1 MDEEDDAWSYSF
13 PPSTELLPL
22 SGDDNDDGSG
32 QDSSNGSVRNG
43 TKTGLAQP
51 MPKQRGELSKIS
63 TSAKG
68 DSVSFRSA
76 SVGSPGPSSASIG
89 NTRGSGFMPKTVPA
103 DPHTTKKD
111 ASSIMSKEGS
121 TNALAQAPN
130 GTEGSASPPLTP
142 KTDLSN
148 SVKIWQKQQEQDSQ
162 STQLSEMAAAA
173 AAENAAGG
181 DFAVSPK
188 IIAYR
193 KNHKKTLSEGLGPA
207 FIDQQNELER
217 EKFDPKLYVADKFKD
232 TQYRYATMKR
242 NVDFHQLFRS
252 LDLTDR
258 LLDDFACALS
268 REILLQGRL
277 YVTEHSLCFN
287 SNLLGWVTSLIVPFE
302 DIQRIDKK
310 STAGLFPNGI
320 SIETKDAKHNFAS
333 FLSRESTYEFLRT
346 VWSAS
351 TGKEIAELD
360 SSPPLPANKIKV
372 GPSSSTDGKIDSYI
386 HSIDGDDVPEVRGK
400 SSGEFGE
407 EQFSSE
413 ESDESEEESESDY
426 SNSEA
431 QLDSPHTEQ
440 SIDDASLHD
449 SETVPTKI
457 QRLKPDSSYKN
468 MGPET
473 HHPTTVSKKFEDDEN
488 ECEICSATIAAPMGT
503 VFDIMFGSND
513 TSFHSKFLETHDASE
528 ITKYD
533 DYHPMEDDPTRLERK
548 YVYKRA
554 LGYSIGPKSTRCIVS
569 EIIEH
574 LNFADYVVLLSVTS
588 TPDVP
593 SGGAFTVRTRYYF
606 TWGEANTT
614 RVKIAYYVKWT
625 GSSWIKKMVENSTQ
639 SAQAAAA
646 KDLVEVLNK
655 EITEHTFSASGPP
668 ALKTEVEA
676 AEQEEQLPAAPK
688 AVKQKKKKEKVVSF
702 SFSSPLGIISVIGGV
717 LLSMLLF
724 VQFKLMA
731 DLRESRAL
739 MNRQLALTTNLLG
752 SLNTRDLKHIQSNA
766 KNEAFWD
773 FISKY
778 EGRTFSK
785 DERAS
790 YLAAQALRLLGDDEK
805 KSSKKIWGL
814 F

>member
-1 MDEEDDAWSYSF
+1 MEEDDDAWSYSF

-22 SGDDNDDGSG
+22 EGEGGGDSP
-32 QDSSNGSVRNG
+32 NGSVSND
-43 TKTGLAQP
+43 
-51 MPKQRGELSKIS
+51 PKPGPELPEGRKLPKIS
-63 TSAKG
+63 TNKA
-68 DSVSFRSA
+68 DIMLFRSVSA
-76 SVGSPGPSSASIG
+76 SLPGPSSASIG
-89 NTRGSGFMPKTVPA
+89 KGSGFMPKAVPA

-111 ASSIMSKEGS
+111 ASSVMSKEGS
-121 TNALAQAPN
+121 TNALAD
-130 GTEGSASPPLTP
+130 GSSSPPLTP

-148 SVKIWQKQQEQDSQ
+148 SIKIWQKQQEQDSQ
-162 STQLSEMAAAA
+162 SAQLSEMAAAA
-173 AAENAAGG
+173 ALESSG
-181 DFAVSPK
+181 DFAASPK

-193 KNHKKTLSEGLGPA
+193 KGHKKTMSEGLGPA
-207 FIDQQNELER
+207 FVDQQNELER
-217 EKFDPKLYVADKFKD
+217 DKFDPKLYVADKFKD
-232 TQYRYATMKR
+232 TPYRYATMKR

-320 SIETKDAKHNFAS
+320 SIETKEAKHNFAS
-333 FLSRESTYEFLRT
+333 FLSRDSTYDFLRS
-346 VWSAS
+346 VWLAS
-351 TGKEIAELD
+351 TGKEQSELD
-360 SSPPLPANKIKV
+360 SSPPLPIKSKDN
-372 GPSSSTDGKIDSYI
+372 PSSSTEGKIDSYI
-386 HSIDGDDVPEVRGK
+386 NSIDEDDAPEIRN
-400 SSGEFGE
+400 GEINGLS
-407 EQFSSE
+407 SSE
-413 ESDESEEESESDY
+413 SESEEESDY

-431 QLDSPHTEQ
+431 PLDSPETEQ
-440 SIDDASLHD
+440 SLDDAPSQD
-449 SETVPTKI
+449 SEIVSTKI

-473 HHPTTVSKKFEDDEN
+473 HHPTSVSKTFEDGEL
-488 ECEICSATIAAPMGT
+488 ESEICQTTISAPMGT
-503 VFDIMFGSND
+503 VFDILFGSND

-533 DYHPMEDDPTRLERK
+533 DYHPMEDDPTKLERK

-614 RVKIAYYVKWT
+614 RVRIAYHVKWT
-625 GSSWIKKMVENSTQ
+625 GSSWIKKMVENLTQ

-646 KDLVEVLNK
+646 KDLIELLHK
-655 EITEHTFSASGPP
+655 EISEHTFLASGPP
-668 ALKTEVEA
+668 ALKADVEA
-676 AEQEEQLPAAPK
+676 AEKEEGVAPQPK
-688 AVKQKKKKEKVVSF
+688 VVKQKRKKEKVSF
-702 SFSSPLGIISVIGGV
+702 SFTSPLGIFATVGSL
-717 LLSMLLF
+717 LLSMLLLI
-724 VQFKLMA
+724 QFKIML
-731 DLRESRAL
+731 DLLESKSL
-739 MNRQLALTTNLLG
+739 MNKQLALTTNLLG
-752 SLNTRDLKHIQSNA
+752 VLQTKDKIQVDSG
-766 KNEAFWD
+766 KNSEAFWD
-773 FISKY
+773 SVSKF
-778 EGRTFSK
+778 EGRPFGRH
-785 DERAS
+785 ERAS
-790 YLAAQALRLLGDDEK
+790 YLARQALDLVGEEEK
-805 KSSKKIWGL
+805 KLSKLFGL
-814 F
+814 I

>member
-1 MDEEDDAWSYSF
+1 MEEDDDAWSYSF

-22 SGDDNDDGSG
+22 EGEGGGDSP
-32 QDSSNGSVRNG
+32 NGSVSNG
-43 TKTGLAQP
+43 
-51 MPKQRGELSKIS
+51 PKPGPELPEGRKLPKIS
-63 TSAKG
+63 TNKA
-68 DSVSFRSA
+68 DIMLFRSVSA
-76 SVGSPGPSSASIG
+76 SLPGPSSASIG
-89 NTRGSGFMPKTVPA
+89 KGSGFMPKAVPA

-111 ASSIMSKEGS
+111 ASSVMSKEGS
-121 TNALAQAPN
+121 TNALAD
-130 GTEGSASPPLTP
+130 GSSSPPLTP

-148 SVKIWQKQQEQDSQ
+148 SIKIWQKQQEQDSQ
-162 STQLSEMAAAA
+162 SAQLSEMAAAA
-173 AAENAAGG
+173 ALESSG
-181 DFAVSPK
+181 DFAASPK

-193 KNHKKTLSEGLGPA
+193 KGHKKTMSEGLGPA
-207 FIDQQNELER
+207 FVDQQNELER
-217 EKFDPKLYVADKFKD
+217 DKFDPKLYVADKFKD
-232 TQYRYATMKR
+232 TPYRYATMKR

-320 SIETKDAKHNFAS
+320 SIETKEAKHNFAS
-333 FLSRESTYEFLRT
+333 FLSRDSTYDFLRS
-346 VWSAS
+346 VWLAS
-351 TGKEIAELD
+351 TGKEQSELD
-360 SSPPLPANKIKV
+360 SSPPLPIKSKDN
-372 GPSSSTDGKIDSYI
+372 PSSSTEGKIDSYI
-386 HSIDGDDVPEVRGK
+386 NSIDEDDAPEIRN
-400 SSGEFGE
+400 GEINGLS
-407 EQFSSE
+407 SSE
-413 ESDESEEESESDY
+413 SESEEESDY

-431 QLDSPHTEQ
+431 PLDSPETEQ
-440 SIDDASLHD
+440 SLDDAPSQD
-449 SETVPTKI
+449 SEIVSTKI

-473 HHPTTVSKKFEDDEN
+473 HHPTSVSKTFEDGEL
-488 ECEICSATIAAPMGT
+488 ESEICQTTISAPMGT
-503 VFDIMFGSND
+503 VFDISFGSND

-533 DYHPMEDDPTRLERK
+533 DYHPMEDDPTKLERK

-614 RVKIAYYVKWT
+614 RVRIAYHVKWT
-625 GSSWIKKMVENSTQ
+625 GSSWIKKMVENLTQ

-646 KDLVEVLNK
+646 KDLIELLHK
-655 EITEHTFSASGPP
+655 EISEHTFLASGPP
-668 ALKTEVEA
+668 ALKADVEA
-676 AEQEEQLPAAPK
+676 AEKEEGVAPQPK
-688 AVKQKKKKEKVVSF
+688 VVKQKRKKEKVSF
-702 SFSSPLGIISVIGGV
+702 SFTSPLGIFATVGSL
-717 LLSMLLF
+717 LLSMLLLI
-724 VQFKLMA
+724 QFKIML
-731 DLRESRAL
+731 DLLESKSL
-739 MNRQLALTTNLLG
+739 MNKQLALTTNLLG
-752 SLNTRDLKHIQSNA
+752 VLQTKDKIQVDSG
-766 KNEAFWD
+766 KNSEAFWD
-773 FISKY
+773 SVSKF
-778 EGRTFSK
+778 EGRPFGRH
-785 DERAS
+785 ERAS
-790 YLAAQALRLLGDDEK
+790 YLARQALDLVGEEEK
-805 KSSKKIWGL
+805 KLSKLFGL
-814 F
+814 I

>member
-1 MDEEDDAWSYSF
+1 MEEDDDAWSYSF

-22 SGDDNDDGSG
+22 EGEGGGDSP
-32 QDSSNGSVRNG
+32 NGSVSNG
-43 TKTGLAQP
+43 
-51 MPKQRGELSKIS
+51 PKPGPELPEGRKLPKIS
-63 TSAKG
+63 TNKA
-68 DSVSFRSA
+68 DIMLFRSVSA
-76 SVGSPGPSSASIG
+76 SLPGPSSASIG
-89 NTRGSGFMPKTVPA
+89 KGSGFMPKAVPA

-111 ASSIMSKEGS
+111 ASSVMSKEGS
-121 TNALAQAPN
+121 TNALAD
-130 GTEGSASPPLTP
+130 GSSSPPLTP

-148 SVKIWQKQQEQDSQ
+148 SIKIWQKQQEQDSQ
-162 STQLSEMAAAA
+162 SAQLSEMAAAA
-173 AAENAAGG
+173 ALESSG
-181 DFAVSPK
+181 DFAASPK

-193 KNHKKTLSEGLGPA
+193 KGHKKTMSEGLGPA
-207 FIDQQNELER
+207 FVDQQNELER
-217 EKFDPKLYVADKFKD
+217 DKFDPKLYVADKFKD
-232 TQYRYATMKR
+232 TPYRYATMKR

-320 SIETKDAKHNFAS
+320 SIETKEAKHNFAS
-333 FLSRESTYEFLRT
+333 FLSRDSTYDFLRS
-346 VWSAS
+346 VWLAS
-351 TGKEIAELD
+351 TGKEQSELD
-360 SSPPLPANKIKV
+360 SSPPLPIKSKDN
-372 GPSSSTDGKIDSYI
+372 PSSSTEGKIDSYI
-386 HSIDGDDVPEVRGK
+386 NSIDEDDAPEIRN
-400 SSGEFGE
+400 GEINGLS
-407 EQFSSE
+407 SSE
-413 ESDESEEESESDY
+413 SESEEESDY

-431 QLDSPHTEQ
+431 PLDSPETEQ
-440 SIDDASLHD
+440 SLDDAPSQD
-449 SETVPTKI
+449 SEIVSTKI

-473 HHPTTVSKKFEDDEN
+473 HHPTSVSKTFEDGEL
-488 ECEICSATIAAPMGT
+488 ESEICQTTISAPMGT
-503 VFDIMFGSND
+503 VFDILFGSND

-533 DYHPMEDDPTRLERK
+533 DYHPMEDDPTKLERK

-614 RVKIAYYVKWT
+614 RVRIAYHVKWT
-625 GSSWIKKMVENSTQ
+625 GSSWIKKMVENLTQ

-646 KDLVEVLNK
+646 KDLIELLHK
-655 EITEHTFSASGPP
+655 EISEHTFLASGPP
-668 ALKTEVEA
+668 ALKADVEA
-676 AEQEEQLPAAPK
+676 AEKEEGVAPQPK
-688 AVKQKKKKEKVVSF
+688 VVKQKRKKEKVSF
-702 SFSSPLGIISVIGGV
+702 SFTSPLGIFATVGSL
-717 LLSMLLF
+717 LLSMLLLI
-724 VQFKLMA
+724 QFKIML
-731 DLRESRAL
+731 DLLESKSL
-739 MNRQLALTTNLLG
+739 MNKQLALTTNLLG
-752 SLNTRDLKHIQSNA
+752 VLQTKDKIQVDSG
-766 KNEAFWD
+766 KNSEAFWD
-773 FISKY
+773 SVSKF
-778 EGRTFSK
+778 EGRPFGRH
-785 DERAS
+785 ERAS
-790 YLAAQALRLLGDDEK
+790 YLARQALDLVGEEEK
-805 KSSKKIWGL
+805 KLSKLFGL
-814 F
+814 I

>member
-1 MDEEDDAWSYSF
+1 MEEDDDAWSYSF

-22 SGDDNDDGSG
+22 EGEGGEDSPDGSVSDG
-32 QDSSNGSVRNG
+32 HKPGPESPEGR
-43 TKTGLAQP
+43 KL
-51 MPKQRGELSKIS
+51 PKNS
-63 TSAKG
+63 TNKA
-68 DSVSFRSA
+68 DIMSFRSVSA
-76 SVGSPGPSSASIG
+76 SSPGPSSASIG
-89 NTRGSGFMPKTVPA
+89 KGSGFMPKAVPA

-111 ASSIMSKEGS
+111 ASSVMSKEGS
-121 TNALAQAPN
+121 TNALAD
-130 GTEGSASPPLTP
+130 GSSSPPLTP

-148 SVKIWQKQQEQDSQ
+148 SIKIWQKQQEQDSQ
-162 STQLSEMAAAA
+162 SAQLSEMAAAA
-173 AAENAAGG
+173 ALESSG
-181 DFAVSPK
+181 DFAASPK

-193 KNHKKTLSEGLGPA
+193 KGHKKTVSEGLGPA
-207 FIDQQNELER
+207 FVDQQNELER
-217 EKFDPKLYVADKFKD
+217 DKFDPKLYVADKYKD
-232 TQYRYATMKR
+232 THYRYATMKR

-320 SIETKDAKHNFAS
+320 SIETKEAKHNFAS
-333 FLSRESTYEFLRT
+333 FLSRDSTYDFLRT

-351 TGKEIAELD
+351 TGKEQSELD
-360 SSPPLPANKIKV
+360 SSPPLPIKSKDN
-372 GPSSSTDGKIDSYI
+372 PSSSTEGKIDSYI
-386 HSIDGDDVPEVRGK
+386 NSIDEDDAPEIRNGEINA
-400 SSGEFGE
+400 SS
-407 EQFSSE
+407 SSE
-413 ESDESEEESESDY
+413 SESDEESDY
-426 SNSEA
+426 SNSETP
-431 QLDSPHTEQ
+431 LDSPETEQ
-440 SIDDASLHD
+440 SLDDDAPSQE
-449 SETVPTKI
+449 SEIVSTKI

-473 HHPTTVSKKFEDDEN
+473 HHPTSVSKTFEDSDLES
-488 ECEICSATIAAPMGT
+488 EICQATISAPMGT
-503 VFDIMFGSND
+503 VFDILFGSND

-533 DYHPMEDDPTRLERK
+533 DYHPMEDDPTKLERK

-614 RVKIAYYVKWT
+614 RVRIAYHVKWT

-646 KDLVEVLNK
+646 KDLIESLHK
-655 EITEHTFSASGPP
+655 EISDHTFLASGPP
-668 ALKTEVEA
+668 ALKADVEA
-676 AEQEEQLPAAPK
+676 AEKEEGVAPQPK
-688 AVKQKKKKEKVVSF
+688 VVKQKKKKEKVSF
-702 SFSSPLGIISVIGGV
+702 SFTSPLGIFATVGSL
-717 LLSMLLF
+717 LLSMLLL
-724 VQFKLMA
+724 VQFKIML
-731 DLRESRAL
+731 DLSENRTL

-752 SLNTRDLKHIQSNA
+752 VLQTKDRFQVDSD
-766 KNEAFWD
+766 KNSEAFWD
-773 FISKY
+773 SVSKF
-778 EGRTFSK
+778 EGRPFGK
-785 DERAS
+785 HERAS
-790 YLAAQALRLLGDDEK
+790 YLARRALLLVGEEEEK
-805 KSSKKIWGL
+805 RSKFFGL
-814 F
+814 I

>member
-1 MDEEDDAWSYSF
+1 MEEDDDAWSYSF

-22 SGDDNDDGSG
+22 EGEGGGDSP
-32 QDSSNGSVRNG
+32 NGSVSNG
-43 TKTGLAQP
+43 
-51 MPKQRGELSKIS
+51 PKPGPELPEERKLPRIS
-63 TSAKG
+63 TNKA
-68 DSVSFRSA
+68 DIMLFRSVSA
-76 SVGSPGPSSASIG
+76 SLPGPSSASIG
-89 NTRGSGFMPKTVPA
+89 KGSGFMPKAVPA

-111 ASSIMSKEGS
+111 ASSVMSKEGS
-121 TNALAQAPN
+121 TNALAD
-130 GTEGSASPPLTP
+130 GSSSPPLTP

-148 SVKIWQKQQEQDSQ
+148 SIKIWQKQQEQDSQ
-162 STQLSEMAAAA
+162 SAQLSEMAAAA
-173 AAENAAGG
+173 ALESSG
-181 DFAVSPK
+181 DFAASPK

-193 KNHKKTLSEGLGPA
+193 KGHKKTMSEGLGPA
-207 FIDQQNELER
+207 FVDQQNELER
-217 EKFDPKLYVADKFKD
+217 DKFDPKLYVADKFKD
-232 TQYRYATMKR
+232 TPYRYATMKR

-320 SIETKDAKHNFAS
+320 SIETKEAKHNFAS
-333 FLSRESTYEFLRT
+333 FLSRDSTYDFLRS
-346 VWSAS
+346 VWLAS
-351 TGKEIAELD
+351 TGKEQSELD
-360 SSPPLPANKIKV
+360 SSPPLPIKSKDN
-372 GPSSSTDGKIDSYI
+372 PSSSTEGKIDSYI
-386 HSIDGDDVPEVRGK
+386 NSIDEDDAPEIRN
-400 SSGEFGE
+400 GEINALS
-407 EQFSSE
+407 SSE
-413 ESDESEEESESDY
+413 SESEEESDY

-431 QLDSPHTEQ
+431 PLDSPETEQ
-440 SIDDASLHD
+440 SLDDAPSQD
-449 SETVPTKI
+449 SEIVSTKI

-473 HHPTTVSKKFEDDEN
+473 HHPTSVSKTFEDGEL
-488 ECEICSATIAAPMGT
+488 ESEICQTTISAPMGT
-503 VFDIMFGSND
+503 VFDILFGSND

-533 DYHPMEDDPTRLERK
+533 DYHPMEDDPTKLERK

-614 RVKIAYYVKWT
+614 RVRIAYHVKWT
-625 GSSWIKKMVENSTQ
+625 GSSWIKKMVENLTQ

-646 KDLVEVLNK
+646 KDLIELLHK
-655 EITEHTFSASGPP
+655 EISEHTFLASGPP
-668 ALKTEVEA
+668 ALKTDVEA
-676 AEQEEQLPAAPK
+676 AEKEEGVAPQPK
-688 AVKQKKKKEKVVSF
+688 VVKQKRKKEKVSF
-702 SFSSPLGIISVIGGV
+702 SFTSPLGIFATVGSL
-717 LLSMLLF
+717 LLSMLLLI
-724 VQFKLMA
+724 QFKIML
-731 DLRESRAL
+731 DLLESKSL
-739 MNRQLALTTNLLG
+739 MNKQLALTTNLLG
-752 SLNTRDLKHIQSNA
+752 VLQTKDKIQVDSG
-766 KNEAFWD
+766 KNSEAFWD
-773 FISKY
+773 SVSKF
-778 EGRTFSK
+778 EGRPFGRH
-785 DERAS
+785 ERAS
-790 YLAAQALRLLGDDEK
+790 YLASKALDLVGEEEK
-805 KSSKKIWGL
+805 KRSKLFGL
-814 F
+814 I

>member
-1 MDEEDDAWSYSF
+1 MEEDDDAWSYSF

-22 SGDDNDDGSG
+22 EGEGGEDSPDGSVSDG
-32 QDSSNGSVRNG
+32 HKPGPELPEGR
-43 TKTGLAQP
+43 KL
-51 MPKQRGELSKIS
+51 PKNS
-63 TSAKG
+63 TNKA
-68 DSVSFRSA
+68 DIMLFRSVSA
-76 SVGSPGPSSASIG
+76 SLPGPSSASIG
-89 NTRGSGFMPKTVPA
+89 KGSGFMPKAVPA

-111 ASSIMSKEGS
+111 ASSVMSKEGS
-121 TNALAQAPN
+121 TNALAD
-130 GTEGSASPPLTP
+130 GSSSPPLTP

-148 SVKIWQKQQEQDSQ
+148 SIKIWQKQQEQDSQ
-162 STQLSEMAAAA
+162 SAQLSEMAAAA
-173 AAENAAGG
+173 ALESSG
-181 DFAVSPK
+181 DFAASPK

-193 KNHKKTLSEGLGPA
+193 KGHKKTVSEGLGPA
-207 FIDQQNELER
+207 FVDQQNELER
-217 EKFDPKLYVADKFKD
+217 DKFDPKLYVADKYKD
-232 TQYRYATMKR
+232 THYRYATMKR

-320 SIETKDAKHNFAS
+320 SIETKEAKHNFAS
-333 FLSRESTYEFLRT
+333 FLSRDSTYDFLRT
-346 VWSAS
+346 VWLAS
-351 TGKEIAELD
+351 TGKEQSELD
-360 SSPPLPANKIKV
+360 SSPPLPIKSKDN
-372 GPSSSTDGKIDSYI
+372 PSSSTEGKIDSYI
-386 HSIDGDDVPEVRGK
+386 NSIDEDDAPEIRN
-400 SSGEFGE
+400 GEINALS
-407 EQFSSE
+407 SSE
-413 ESDESEEESESDY
+413 SESDEESDY
-426 SNSEA
+426 SNSETP
-431 QLDSPHTEQ
+431 LDSPETEQ
-440 SIDDASLHD
+440 SLDDDAPSQE
-449 SETVPTKI
+449 SEIVSTKI

-473 HHPTTVSKKFEDDEN
+473 HHPTSVSKTFEDSDLES
-488 ECEICSATIAAPMGT
+488 EICQATISAPMGT
-503 VFDIMFGSND
+503 VFDILFGSND

-533 DYHPMEDDPTRLERK
+533 DYHPMEDDPTKLERK

-614 RVKIAYYVKWT
+614 RVRIAYHVKWT
-625 GSSWIKKMVENSTQ
+625 GSSWIKKMVENLTQ

-646 KDLVEVLNK
+646 KDLIELLHK
-655 EITEHTFSASGPP
+655 EISDHTFLASGPP
-668 ALKTEVEA
+668 ALKADVEA
-676 AEQEEQLPAAPK
+676 AEKEEGVAPQPK
-688 AVKQKKKKEKVVSF
+688 VVKQKKKKEKVSF
-702 SFSSPLGIISVIGGV
+702 SFTSPLGIFATVGSL
-717 LLSMLLF
+717 LLSMLLL
-724 VQFKLMA
+724 VQFKIML
-731 DLRESRAL
+731 DLLENRTL

-752 SLNTRDLKHIQSNA
+752 VLQTKDRFQVDSD
-766 KNEAFWD
+766 KNSEAFWD
-773 FISKY
+773 SVSKF
-778 EGRTFSK
+778 EGRPFGK
-785 DERAS
+785 HERAS
-790 YLAAQALRLLGDDEK
+790 YLARRALLLVGEEEEK
-805 KSSKKIWGL
+805 RSKFFGL
-814 F
+814 I

>member
-1 MDEEDDAWSYSF
+1 MEEDDDAWSYSF

-22 SGDDNDDGSG
+22 EGEGGGDSP
-32 QDSSNGSVRNG
+32 NGSVSNG
-43 TKTGLAQP
+43 
-51 MPKQRGELSKIS
+51 PKPGPELPEERKLPKIS
-63 TSAKG
+63 TNKA
-68 DSVSFRSA
+68 DIMLFRSVSA
-76 SVGSPGPSSASIG
+76 SLPGPSSASIG
-89 NTRGSGFMPKTVPA
+89 KGSGFMPKAVPA

-111 ASSIMSKEGS
+111 ASSVMSKEGS
-121 TNALAQAPN
+121 TNALAD
-130 GTEGSASPPLTP
+130 GSSSPPLTP

-148 SVKIWQKQQEQDSQ
+148 SIKIWQKQQEQDSQ
-162 STQLSEMAAAA
+162 SAQLSEMAAAA
-173 AAENAAGG
+173 ALESSG
-181 DFAVSPK
+181 DFAASPK

-193 KNHKKTLSEGLGPA
+193 KGHKKTMSEGLGPA
-207 FIDQQNELER
+207 FVDQQNELER
-217 EKFDPKLYVADKFKD
+217 DKFDPKLYVADKFKD
-232 TQYRYATMKR
+232 TPYRYATMKR

-320 SIETKDAKHNFAS
+320 SIETKEAKHNFAS
-333 FLSRESTYEFLRT
+333 FLSRDSTYDFLRS
-346 VWSAS
+346 VWLAS
-351 TGKEIAELD
+351 TGKEQSELD
-360 SSPPLPANKIKV
+360 SSPPLPIKSKDN
-372 GPSSSTDGKIDSYI
+372 PSSSTEGKIDSYI
-386 HSIDGDDVPEVRGK
+386 NSIDEDDAPEIRN
-400 SSGEFGE
+400 GEINALS
-407 EQFSSE
+407 SSE
-413 ESDESEEESESDY
+413 SESEEESDY

-431 QLDSPHTEQ
+431 PLDSPETEQ
-440 SIDDASLHD
+440 SLDDAPSQD
-449 SETVPTKI
+449 SEIVSTKI

-473 HHPTTVSKKFEDDEN
+473 HHPTSVSKTFEDGEL
-488 ECEICSATIAAPMGT
+488 ESEICQTTISAPMGT
-503 VFDIMFGSND
+503 VFDILFGSND

-533 DYHPMEDDPTRLERK
+533 DYHPMEDDPTKLERK

-614 RVKIAYYVKWT
+614 RVRIAYHVKWT
-625 GSSWIKKMVENSTQ
+625 GSSWIKKMVENLTQ

-646 KDLVEVLNK
+646 KDLIELLHK
-655 EITEHTFSASGPP
+655 EITEHTFLASGPP
-668 ALKTEVEA
+668 ALKADVEA
-676 AEQEEQLPAAPK
+676 AEKEEGVAPQPK
-688 AVKQKKKKEKVVSF
+688 VVKQKRKKEKASF
-702 SFSSPLGIISVIGGV
+702 SFTSPLGIFATVGSL
-717 LLSMLLF
+717 LLSMLLLI
-724 VQFKLMA
+724 QFKIML
-731 DLRESRAL
+731 DLLESKSL
-739 MNRQLALTTNLLG
+739 MNKQLALTTNLLG
-752 SLNTRDLKHIQSNA
+752 VLQTKDKIQVDSG
-766 KNEAFWD
+766 KNSEAFWD
-773 FISKY
+773 SVSKF
-778 EGRTFSK
+778 EGRPFGRH
-785 DERAS
+785 ERAS
-790 YLAAQALRLLGDDEK
+790 YLASKALDLVGEEEK
-805 KSSKKIWGL
+805 KQSKLFGL
-814 F
+814 I